1 MVFGAVEEVLNLSL
15 AEGASEGG
23 GGVEVHTLVSRAMRF
38 TDTETDRT
46 SGLKQAATA
55 ALISAFEQA
64 ADPQMWLVLEQ
75 LVAHGR
81 ELVGVADSVLEVD
94 LLRQVARFE
103 YARGSYGVA
112 VADQQREVIASKKL
126 LGEGHPDTLNSMGT
140 LAVSL
145 FALGD
150 LEGARD
156 LNKQTLEARIRVLGE
171 EHPDTLSSMGDLALT
186 LYALGDLERARDLSQ
201 QTLEARRRILGEEHA
216 DTLSSMSNLASTLYA
231 LGDLEGARVLNQQTL
246 DTRIRVLGEEHP
258 RTLISM
264 NNLAKTLHDLGD
276 LTESRGLSQQT
287 LEAKRRV
294 LGEEHPETTT
304 SAWNLYRTL
313 ELGDQAEAS
322 AVLGSDLKWL
332 LDRDPDSL
340 GRDQRTIQRRL
351 LERMRGGND
360 AS

>member
-150 LEGARD
+150 LEGARG
-156 LNKQTLEARIRVLGE
+156 LNKQALEARIRVLGE
-171 EHPDTLSSMGDLALT
+171 EHPDTLSSMGD
-186 LYALGDLERARDLSQ
+186 
-201 QTLEARRRILGEEHA
+201 
-216 DTLSSMSNLASTLYA
+216 LASTLYA

-246 DTRIRVLGEEHP
+246 DTRIRILGEEHP

-276 LTESRGLSQQT
+276 LTEARGLSQQT

-304 SAWNLYRTL
+304 FAWNLYRTL